1 MNVIE
6 KHFFKDCDEIFQ
18 LKHDIFLEDY
28 LYPCLLAGDALNY
41 TPIHEVDLSFHS
53 DQYDRSTCL
62 RVVNSLINSDP
73 LISVQSRPYDG
84 SSVNFDIYYINN
96 FEDIEDFYC
105 IKSVLD
111 FMIEGV
117 MLYQIFEVKVKSLD
131 MLNDFWITYE

>member
-1 MNVIE
+1 MNTVE
-6 KHFFKDCDEIFQ
+6 KHLFKDCDEIFK

-28 LYPCLLAGDALNY
+28 LYPCLLAGDALNH
-41 TPIHEVDLSFHS
+41 TPLYEVDLNFNS
-53 DQYDRSTCL
+53 DQYELSNCL
-62 RVVNSLINSDP
+62 RIVNSLINSQP
-73 LISVQSRPYDG
+73 LISVQSRMLDE
-84 SSVNFDIYYINN
+84 SFINFDIYYINN